1 MAQALFIW
9 LGAKRAEKRGV
20 GEPGVLLDRATR
32 AGLPV
37 PRGGI
42 LLDDFYHSALND
54 GLFAVAN
61 GRLTCPDP
69 LLLHDALYEAIRFP
83 QLPKPVV
90 VRPIFSPTDG
100 RFPSQVNVH
109 FTDPVQLADSLSAVY
124 TSALAQPANVRRD
137 VMVME
142 MVDVVVSGTAV
153 TDTSDPSDT
162 ITYDDQSMTV
172 PQLGHF
178 QRASSD
184 VPPFAQRLQKLLR
197 GVRRTLGKGNWRIE
211 WADDDDVCWLT
222 QIMRL
227 RTREEM

>member
-1 MAQALFIW
+1 MAQALFVW

-20 GEPGVLLDRATR
+20 GEEGSLLDRAAR

-42 LLDDFYHSALND
+42 LLDDFYQSALND
-54 GLFAVAN
+54 GLFVVAN
-61 GRLTCPDP
+61 GRLTYPDP
-69 LLLHDALYEAIRFP
+69 LLLHEALYEAVRFP
-83 QLPKPVV
+83 KLPKPVI

-124 TSALAQPANVRRD
+124 TSVLAQPANMRRD
-137 VMVME
+137 VLVME
-142 MVDVVVSGTAV
+142 MVDVVVVGTAV
-153 TDTSDPSDT
+153 TDTEHSADT
-162 ITYDDQSMTV
+162 ITYREQNLTLS
-172 PQLGHF
+172 QLGFF
-178 QRASSD
+178 QFPNPD
-184 VPPFAQRLQKLLR
+184 VPPFARRLQKLLR
-197 GVRRTLGKGNWRIE
+197 GVRRTLGKGNWKIE

-222 QIMRL
+222 QITRL